1 MISKTSNT
9 GVSGNLTVTLDG
21 GAKLAHS
28 NREGHY
34 ILNGKQY
41 WIQDQGSNAIWFDK
55 KFKKWRIGDVKH
67 NGTSTSSLYS
77 TNLALVP
84 ENVTAWKYWNDDG
97 GWMSTSNVFGTLS
110 MYFSKY
116 LLMPTNCVL
125 I

>member
-1 MISKTSNT
+1 MNT

-55 KFKKWRIGDVKH
+55 NSKKWRIGDVKH

-116 LLMPTNCVL
+116 LLIPTNCVL

>member
-77 TNLALVP
+77 TFDGLGHGGLYRWRENLFP
-84 ENVTAWKYWNDDG
+84 FFYIRN
-97 GWMSTSNVFGTLS
+97 
-110 MYFSKY
+110 
-116 LLMPTNCVL
+116 
-125 I
+125 